1 MAPAAHDAGH
11 GMRPGATPAPAAGSA
26 TPLTLA
32 DLDYELPPE
41 LIAQHPVEPRDAS
54 RMLVVRRS
62 GAGLEDRGFRDL
74 PGLLRCDDVLV
85 RNDTRVFPAR
95 AFFKRPSGGRIEA
108 LFLRPLEAGA
118 RQERW
123 EALLRGRP
131 QRGERL
137 ASEALGEAWRVRCDE
152 PLGEGRWALVSES
165 PSPVLDL
172 LHEAGRT
179 PLPPYIHAPLED
191 GERYQ
196 TVYARA
202 VGSSAAPTA
211 GLHFTPIVDAALA
224 EAGVNVETVT
234 LHVGLGT
241 FRPLHEERLDD
252 NQLHA
257 ERYVVEGAAWRCIA
271 GARADGRRVVA
282 VGTTTVRTLEHLAR
296 QGGEPDAD
304 DVLRGETDLFIRPGF
319 AFQVVDALLT
329 NFHLPRSSLL
339 ALVMAFC
346 GVEQARAAYR
356 HAIERRYRFYSFGD
370 AMLAL

>member
-1 MAPAAHDAGH
+1 MRRAAAPVH
-11 GMRPGATPAPAAGSA
+11 AAGSGA
-26 TPLTLA
+26 SLTLA
-32 DLDYELPPE
+32 DLDYGLPRE
-41 LIAQHPVEPRDAS
+41 LIAQRPVEPRDAS
-54 RMLVVRRS
+54 RMLVLRRR
-62 GAGLEDRGFRDL
+62 GGVLEDRAFRDL
-74 PGLLRCDDVLV
+74 PGLLARGDVLV

-95 AFFKRPSGGRIEA
+95 AFFRRPTRGRIEA
-108 LFLRPLEAGA
+108 LFLRPLVPGTGE
-118 RQERW
+118 ERW

-131 QRGERL
+131 RPGERL

-172 LHEAGRT
+172 LHEAGRM

-356 HAIERRYRFYSFGD
+356 HAIERRYNFYSFGD